1 MKISHDA
8 YEGSFADFVK
18 FRKVLALVSEIGLR
32 PAPDDIKEF
41 EEYIPN
47 IDFEEYDEEN
57 SMGEWDE
64 VPEEPLII
72 IFTHL
77 DSGGV
82 IHPQHM
88 EPLIKRL
95 DDIIAEVD
103 DNPFFEEKDWV
114 EQAKKF
120 RDGLNKAHSNKED
133 LVFNVSAAK

>member
-18 FRKVLALVSEIGLR
+18 FRKVLALVSEIGLK

-57 SMGEWDE
+57 SLGEW
-64 VPEEPLII
+64 PEMPGDPLII
-72 IFTHL
+72 VFTHL

-82 IHPQHM
+82 IHPQHL
-88 EPLIKRL
+88 EPLIVRF
-95 DDIIAEVD
+95 DEIIADVD

-114 EQAKKF
+114 EQAKRF
-120 RDGLNKAHSNKED
+120 RAGMSKAKENGED
-133 LVFNVSAAK
+133 LVFNVTK